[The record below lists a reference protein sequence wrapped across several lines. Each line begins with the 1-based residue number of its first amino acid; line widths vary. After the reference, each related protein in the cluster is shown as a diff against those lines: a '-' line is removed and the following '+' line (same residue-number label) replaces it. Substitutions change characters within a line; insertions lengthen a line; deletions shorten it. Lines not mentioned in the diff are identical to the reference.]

1 LIVIIPARGGSKRIL
16 NKNKKIFNGVPIIAR
31 VIKNLEAIPKI
42 SRIIVSTDENEIAT
56 IAKNVGGEVPFIRPD
71 NISYDH
77 TDTIS
82 VVKHAIELLR
92 IKENEII
99 GCVYP
104 TSVFL
109 NQNLVKLTIDSV
121 KSNPDVFS
129 FFAKEFRHPI
139 QRAFRLDQDNRV
151 KFGQIEVN
159 NLQTQDYE
167 TFYHDAGQIYGAY
180 SSTWQKENQ
189 IIKNDSIAIID
200 SNFVSVDI
208 DSVEDWKLAE
218 LLYNSVNRLG
228 GEV

>member
-1 LIVIIPARGGSKRIL
+1 MIVIIPARGGSKRIL

-56 IAKNVGGEVPFIRPD
+56 IAKNAGGEVPFIRPD

>member
-1 LIVIIPARGGSKRIL
+1 MIVIIPARGGSKRIL
-16 NKNKKIFNGVPIIAR
+16 NKNKKNFSGIPIITR
-31 VIKNLEAIPKI
+31 VIKNLENIPEI
-42 SRIIVSTDENEIAT
+42 SRIIISTDDNEIAT
-56 IAKNVGGEVPFIRPD
+56 IAKNEGAEVPFIRPK
-71 NISYDH
+71 NISGDH

-92 IKENEII
+92 IKATEII

-121 KSNPDVFS
+121 NSNPDVFS

-139 QRAFRLDQDNRV
+139 QRAFTLDKNNRV
-151 KFGQIEVN
+151 KFSQIEVN
-159 NLQTQDYE
+159 NLQTQAYE

-180 SSTWQKENQ
+180 SYTWQKENQ
-189 IIKNDSIAIID
+189 IIKNNSTAVID

-218 LLYNSVNRLG
+218 LLYNCVDRLG
-228 GEV
+228 EEE

>member
-180 SSTWQKENQ
+180 SCTCK
-189 IIKNDSIAIID
+189 K
-200 SNFVSVDI
+200 
-208 DSVEDWKLAE
+208 
-218 LLYNSVNRLG
+218 
-228 GEV
+228 

>member
-42 SRIIVSTDENEIAT
+42 SRIIVSTDEKESAT

>member
-1 LIVIIPARGGSKRIL
+1 MIVIIPARGGSKRIL
-16 NKNKKIFNGVPIIAR
+16 NKNKKNFNGIPIIAR
-31 VIKNLEAIPKI
+31 VIKNLENMPKI
-42 SRIIVSTDENEIAT
+42 SRIIISTDDNEIAT
-56 IAKNVGGEVPFIRPD
+56 IAKNLGAEVPFIRPE
-71 NISYDH
+71 NISGDH

-92 IKENEII
+92 IKANEII

-121 KSNPDVFS
+121 NSNPDVFS

-139 QRAFRLDQDNRV
+139 QRAFRLDEDNRV
-151 KFGQIEVN
+151 KFSQIEVN
-159 NLQTQDYE
+159 NLQTQAYE

-180 SSTWQKENQ
+180 PSTWQKENQ
-189 IIKNDSIAIID
+189 IIKNNSIAVID
-200 SNFVSVDI
+200 SNFISVDI

-218 LLYNSVNRLG
+218 LLYNVVERLG
-228 GEV
+228 GES